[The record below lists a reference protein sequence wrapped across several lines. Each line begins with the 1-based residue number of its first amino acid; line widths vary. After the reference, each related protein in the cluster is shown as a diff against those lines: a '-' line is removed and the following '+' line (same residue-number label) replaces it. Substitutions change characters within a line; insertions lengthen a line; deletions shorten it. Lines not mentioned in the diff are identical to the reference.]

1 MTARII
7 PAGSFTVQLEDM
19 TVDLVCFQYAMY
31 WLNDR
36 KQAGKLT
43 GYLEATYDA
52 NPGLAGLGIV
62 LPRGTVVQMPEF
74 IISTEIKT
82 VRLWD

>member
-1 MTARII
+1 MSARII
-7 PAGSFTVQLEDM
+7 PAGSFVVQLEDM
-19 TVDLVCFQYAMY
+19 TVDLVCFQYAQR

-52 NPGLAGLGIV
+52 NPGLAALDLV
-62 LPRGTVVQMPEF
+62 LPLGTVVAMPEF
-74 IISTEIKT
+74 VISNEIET
-82 VRLWD
+82 VRLWS